1 MKSFLHATSG
11 TISLVLIASF
21 WISTAVS
28 ELFMDHPAVAFVKRS
43 IVHGLFLLVPL
54 FALTALSGMAIGK
67 GRKEGL
73 VARKVRRMR
82 VVAANGLLV
91 LLPAALYLNG
101 KAGGGQ
107 FDVSFFSVQVIELIV
122 GIVQMILLGLNLRDG
137 LRLAGKLRS
146 VS

>member
-1 MKSFLHATSG
+1 
-11 TISLVLIASF
+11 
-21 WISTAVS
+21 
-28 ELFMDHPAVAFVKRS
+28 
-43 IVHGLFLLVPL
+43 
-54 FALTALSGMAIGK
+54 
-67 GRKEGL
+67 
-73 VARKVRRMR
+73 MR